1 MWLQEA
7 TQGKG
12 VDVIVE
18 MLANVNLSKD
28 LQMLSY
34 GGRVAVSQRSH
45 AAGDVK
51 IQSVQSLK
59 LKMIFST
66 DLTEPTWSFSSSLMT
81 VAMIAVSY
89 NLWIDFFFPSV
100 A

>member
-28 LQMLSY
+28 LRMLSY

-51 IQSVQSLK
+51 IQNV
-59 LKMIFST
+59 
-66 DLTEPTWSFSSSLMT
+66 
-81 VAMIAVSY
+81 
-89 NLWIDFFFPSV
+89 
-100 A
+100 

>member
-34 GGRVAVSQRSH
+34 GGRVAVSQQSLP
-45 AAGDVK
+45 ACDVK
-51 IQSVQSLK
+51 V
-59 LKMIFST
+59 
-66 DLTEPTWSFSSSLMT
+66 
-81 VAMIAVSY
+81 
-89 NLWIDFFFPSV
+89 
-100 A
+100 